1 VACLSDNCVRRIL
14 ADIATYLDNK
24 SLHLSRAA
32 FLTACGFR
40 SLRELSVDSTFGDQ
54 VSYIQHQ
61 KCRGDL
67 KRDSAKSV
75 ELQPSDRPG
84 EVTIVTL
91 KRFECIEVADLDE
104 VGGLF
109 LSSSSTITVS
119 LSVQKLVAYRYLLIP
134 YGFISSRSR
143 SVFLAM
149 LRIRDVHP
157 GSELFPFQ
165 IRIKVF

>member
-67 KRDSAKSV
+67 KRDGAKSV

-104 VGGLF
+104 VGEFVSLIVIYLRTYF
-109 LSSSSTITVS
+109 TLS
-119 LSVQKLVAYRYLLIP
+119 LSVQKLPVPDDTVCYIHDHDQY
-134 YGFISSRSR
+134 F
-143 SVFLAM
+143 
-149 LRIRDVHP
+149 
-157 GSELFPFQ
+157 
-165 IRIKVF
+165 